1 MYNILFKIYIYL
13 IIIIITNKKYIF
25 IFLQVIETSQFLK
38 LANFG
43 NFIFNLIRYIFW
55 IFFANFFLHFL
66 YFNAIQYHP
75 EVISLFYVIS
85 KFIIII
91 IIINFIKLNKNF
103 FFYINIRLL
112 KV

>member
-1 MYNILFKIYIYL
+1 MLYL
-13 IIIIITNKKYIF
+13 NIIIITNKKYIF
-25 IFLQVIETSQFLK
+25 IFLQVIGTSQFLK

-75 EVISLFYVIS
+75 QVIFLFYIIS
-85 KFIIII
+85 KFLLHYCNI
-91 IIINFIKLNKNF
+91 IIINFIKINKNIF
-103 FFYINIRLL
+103 IFLY
-112 KV
+112 

>member
-1 MYNILFKIYIYL
+1 MLYL

-25 IFLQVIETSQFLK
+25 IFLQVIGTSQFLK

-75 EVISLFYVIS
+75 EVIFLFY
-85 KFIIII
+85 IILKLLLHYCNI
-91 IIINFIKLNKNF
+91 IIINFIKMNKNIF
-103 FFYINIRLL
+103 IFLY
-112 KV
+112 